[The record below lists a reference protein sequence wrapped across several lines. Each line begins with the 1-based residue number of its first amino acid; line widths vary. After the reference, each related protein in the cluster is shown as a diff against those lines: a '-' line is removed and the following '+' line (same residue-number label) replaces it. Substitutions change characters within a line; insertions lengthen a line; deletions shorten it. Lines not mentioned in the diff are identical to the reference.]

1 MNQNRSIDLIATNLD
16 GTRHAFRLAP
26 NQGVFVGKSGNC
38 GLRLAHDEISE
49 IHCRIGFEDGELW
62 AQDWMSNSGTLLN
75 GQPLTGK
82 SQLSVDSML
91 ELGPFTIE
99 IKEVRTHESFA
110 PKNESQAHSDNAKPA
125 ACSIAKFTHLAR
137 SENQAA
143 DDLQNSALA
152 AQHTADCQS
161 QEASPADDLETVGEL
176 PFHAESAER
185 SSYEEDATSQEPELD
200 AHSST
205 MQYND
210 DDRDF
215 SPEDDDY
222 SDALEDFEKASGSV
236 DSFEGGLDFLNDDE
250 LGENAVEC
258 DSETIA
264 LLQAEIEDLRA
275 ALAHRDVGL
284 SGFDD
289 APAAADE
296 TESSSQVL
304 QRLQELAE
312 EANRAEERV
321 LILEEMLQAA
331 EETHRAEAEERTHLE
346 AWVGDIERR
355 IGQREQEHAAE
366 LAALKNRLSTADH
379 RQRHLRQQ
387 LEQAANSDGESQ
399 TQQLQ
404 SELELLQREN
414 QALQASLDDARKE
427 LQQLNHQLESQ
438 ADQNETALR
447 SERAKIAKEQAE
459 VSRLKFEYAQKLDEL
474 SKTIPKAELDPRL
487 QSLREQRQE
496 IRELNSQR
504 AEQSAENSLSSRLKK
519 LWSLVE

>member
-38 GLRLAHDEISE
+38 GLRLTHDEISE

-75 GQPLTGK
+75 GQPLTAK
-82 SQLSVDSML
+82 SQLSADSLL

-99 IKEVRTHESFA
+99 IKEVRTHESVE
-110 PKNESQAHSDNAKPA
+110 PKNESQIAKPA

-137 SENQAA
+137 SEDQATDELPDSVLASATAASCPSHDASAVDEMETDYEQPFQDESA
-143 DDLQNSALA
+143 DLTWHGDDSLSKSHEYESSNSAT
-152 AQHTADCQS
+152 QDS
-161 QEASPADDLETVGEL
+161 D
-176 PFHAESAER
+176 
-185 SSYEEDATSQEPELD
+185 ELD
-200 AHSST
+200 YAA
-205 MQYND
+205 
-210 DDRDF
+210 
-215 SPEDDDY
+215 EDDDNY
-222 SDALEDFEKASGSV
+222 AEAMADFDNEPSSA
-236 DSFEGGLDFLNDDE
+236 DSFEGGLDFFDDDE
-250 LGENAVEC
+250 LAENAVEC

-331 EETHRAEAEERTHLE
+331 EETNRAEAEERTHLE

-387 LEQAANSDGESQ
+387 LEQAAKSDGESQ

-427 LQQLNHQLESQ
+427 LQQLSHQLESQ
-438 ADQNETALR
+438 ADQNETTLR